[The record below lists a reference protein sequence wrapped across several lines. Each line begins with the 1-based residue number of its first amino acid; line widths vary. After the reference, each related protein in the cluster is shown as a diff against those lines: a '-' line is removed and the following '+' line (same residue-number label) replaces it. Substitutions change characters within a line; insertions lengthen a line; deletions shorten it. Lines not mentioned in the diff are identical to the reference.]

1 MKVILL
7 KDVKGVGKAQQVVNV
22 KDGYAMNY
30 LIPNRLAVM
39 QTEKSMEVLSQ
50 QKADQAAE
58 VARLTEEAKV
68 IAEKL
73 KDIVVEFKA
82 NGGADGKMFGSISTK
97 QIEQELKNK
106 HGICVDK
113 RKFITKVAV
122 DRFGYT
128 KLDIELYKGV
138 KGVVTVHVSENK

>member
-1 MKVILL
+1 MRVILL
-7 KDVKGVGKAQQVVNV
+7 KDVKGVGKKQEVVNV

-39 QTEKSMEVLSQ
+39 QTEKSMEVLHQ
-50 QKADQAAE
+50 QKEDEAAE
-58 VARLTEEAKV
+58 IARLTKEAKAV
-68 IAEKL
+68 AEQL
-73 KDIVVEFKA
+73 KNIVLEFKA
-82 NGGADGKMFGSISTK
+82 NGGSDGRMFGSISTK
-97 QIEQELKNK
+97 QIESELKEK
-106 HGICVDK
+106 HGITIDK
-113 RKFITKVAV
+113 RKFISKVAV